1 MIYVSRLVEKA
12 TNMKVNYV
20 LNFRGRTD
28 YEVCLSDTESNKI
41 ITCDLADI
49 LKYKPEGIS
58 EDFVNVLTK
67 AEIKLNDALHI
78 DYSLIPKQ
86 GSKIAYIS
94 AHCTKNSW
102 ICYQDASILIR
113 AGDITNDIDYIIIK
127 YLAGMET
134 VIPYTKEFSKIYIDC
149 KVSFFKERF
158 RLGYI

>member
-20 LNFRGRTD
+20 LNFWGRTD

-67 AEIKLNDALHI
+67 AEIKLNEALHI

-94 AHCTKNSW
+94 AHCTKNYC
-102 ICYQDASILIR
+102 ICYQDAAILMQ
-113 AGDITNDIDYIIIK
+113 AGDITIVIYYISIK
-127 YLAGMET
+127 
-134 VIPYTKEFSKIYIDC
+134 F
-149 KVSFFKERF
+149 
-158 RLGYI
+158 